1 MSRLARLG
9 PGLRAFRHRNYRL
22 FYAGQAVSLVGTW
35 MQAVAQAWLVL
46 TLTNDP
52 FWLGVVSATQFTPVV
67 VFGLFGGL
75 VADAVPKRQAL
86 LVVQATMM
94 ALALVLWILT
104 AAGAVNVGIVL
115 ILALLLGV
123 ANAVDMPVRQSFV
136 IEMVGR
142 EDVANAVALNSAMF
156 NGTRVLGPA
165 VAGLVIGAAGI
176 APAFLVN
183 GLSFLAVIVG
193 LLLMRDEELVAVR
206 LAERPGTPAEVRAAL
221 AEGLSYVRRT
231 PPVLLA
237 TVVVGLVATVA
248 MNFQV
253 VVPAFA
259 REVLGVGADG
269 FGFLMAA
276 SGLGSV
282 VAAVGLAFG
291 RPRPSVLL
299 GGALVLAAAQVA
311 LAETTSY
318 PVAAFLLFLAG
329 AGGIAMAATAN
340 TTIQLA
346 VPDRLR
352 GRVVSVYTT
361 VFAGSTPIGGLFVGS
376 LASAAGI
383 EVAVLVGGALGSGV
397 ALAAAAWYWSRVRR
411 ANGVAVEWPEPGRGR
426 VSGPVGPVGARQAVS
441 VGGEAAG
448 STATR
453 GMLPVAAA
461 EPVAHGPETDS
472 AG

>member
-1 MSRLARLG
+1 MMGSPIPA
-9 PGLRAFRHRNYRL
+9 GLRAFRHRNYRL

-52 FWLGVVSATQFTPVV
+52 FWLGVVGAVQFSPVV
-67 VFGLFGGL
+67 AFGLVGGL
-75 VADAVPKRQAL
+75 VADALPKRRAL
-86 LVVQATMM
+86 LGVQLAMM
-94 ALALVLWILT
+94 ILALVLWLLT
-104 AAGAVNVGIVL
+104 ATGAVTVGAVL
-115 ILALLLGV
+115 VLAFLLGV

-136 IEMVGR
+136 VEMVGR

-156 NGTRVLGPA
+156 NGARVVGPA
-165 VAGLVIGAAGI
+165 VAGLVIGVAGI

-183 GLSFLAVIVG
+183 GLSFLAVIAG
-193 LLLMRDEELVAVR
+193 LLLMRDDELLAVR
-206 LAERPGTPAEVRAAL
+206 LAERPRTLAEVRAAL
-221 AEGLSYVRRT
+221 GEGLRYVGRT

-259 REVLGVGADG
+259 RDALGVGADG

-282 VAAVGLAFG
+282 IAALGLAVG

-299 GGALVLAAAQVA
+299 GGALVLGAAQVA
-311 LAETTSY
+311 LAVTTSY

-346 VPDRLR
+346 VPDGLR
-352 GRVVSVYTT
+352 GRVMSVYTT
-361 VFAGSTPIGGLFVGS
+361 VFAGSTPLGGLFVGS
-376 LASAAGI
+376 LASVAGI
-383 EVAVLVGGALGSGV
+383 RAATFAGGALGIAV
-397 ALAAAAWYWSRVRR
+397 ALAAAVWARR
-411 ANGVAVEWPEPGRGR
+411 RSQRARETAVERAAPIP
-426 VSGPVGPVGARQAVS
+426 
-441 VGGEAAG
+441 AG
-448 STATR
+448 SVR
-453 GMLPVAAA
+453 PGPPPVR
-461 EPVAHGPETDS
+461 
-472 AG
+472 

>member
-1 MSRLARLG
+1 VMGSPIPA
-9 PGLRAFRHRNYRL
+9 GLRAFRHRNYRL

-52 FWLGVVSATQFTPVV
+52 FWLGVVGAVQFSPVV
-67 VFGLFGGL
+67 AFGLVGGL
-75 VADAVPKRQAL
+75 VADALPKRRAL
-86 LVVQATMM
+86 LGVQLAMM
-94 ALALVLWILT
+94 ILALVLWLLT
-104 AAGAVNVGIVL
+104 ATGAVTVGAVL
-115 ILALLLGV
+115 VLAFLLGV

-136 IEMVGR
+136 VEMVGR

-156 NGTRVLGPA
+156 NGARVVGPA
-165 VAGLVIGAAGI
+165 VAGLVIGVAGI

-183 GLSFLAVIVG
+183 GLSFLAVIAG
-193 LLLMRDEELVAVR
+193 LLLMRDDELLAVR
-206 LAERPGTPAEVRAAL
+206 LAERPRTLAEVRAAL
-221 AEGLSYVRRT
+221 GEGLRYVGRT

-259 REVLGVGADG
+259 RDALGVGADG

-282 VAAVGLAFG
+282 IAALGLAVG

-299 GGALVLAAAQVA
+299 GGALVLGAAQVA
-311 LAETTSY
+311 LAVTTSY

-346 VPDRLR
+346 VPDGLR
-352 GRVVSVYTT
+352 GRVMSVYTT
-361 VFAGSTPIGGLFVGS
+361 VFAGSTPLGGLFVGS
-376 LASAAGI
+376 LASVAGI
-383 EVAVLVGGALGSGV
+383 RAATFAGGALGIAV
-397 ALAAAAWYWSRVRR
+397 ALAAAVWARR
-411 ANGVAVEWPEPGRGR
+411 RSQRARETAVERAAPIP
-426 VSGPVGPVGARQAVS
+426 
-441 VGGEAAG
+441 AG
-448 STATR
+448 SVR
-453 GMLPVAAA
+453 P
-461 EPVAHGPETDS
+461 GPPTVR
-472 AG
+472 

>member
-1 MSRLARLG
+1 VMGSPIPA
-9 PGLRAFRHRNYRL
+9 GLRAFRHRNYRL

-52 FWLGVVSATQFTPVV
+52 FWLGVVGAVQFSPVV
-67 VFGLFGGL
+67 AFGLVGGL
-75 VADAVPKRQAL
+75 VADALPKRRAL
-86 LVVQATMM
+86 LGVQLAMM
-94 ALALVLWILT
+94 ILALVLWLLT
-104 AAGAVNVGIVL
+104 ATGAVTVGAVL
-115 ILALLLGV
+115 VLAFLLGV

-136 IEMVGR
+136 VEMVGR

-156 NGTRVLGPA
+156 NGARVVGPA
-165 VAGLVIGAAGI
+165 VAGLVIGVAGI

-183 GLSFLAVIVG
+183 GLSFLAVIAG
-193 LLLMRDEELVAVR
+193 LLLMRDDELLAVR
-206 LAERPGTPAEVRAAL
+206 LAERPRTLAEVRAAL
-221 AEGLSYVRRT
+221 GEGLRYVGRT

-259 REVLGVGADG
+259 RDALGVGADG

-282 VAAVGLAFG
+282 IAALGLAVG

-299 GGALVLAAAQVA
+299 GGALVLGAAQVA
-311 LAETTSY
+311 LAVTTSY

-346 VPDRLR
+346 VPDGLR
-352 GRVVSVYTT
+352 GRVMSVYTT
-361 VFAGSTPIGGLFVGS
+361 VFAGSTPLGGLFVGS
-376 LASAAGI
+376 LASVAGI
-383 EVAVLVGGALGSGV
+383 RAATFAGGALGIAV
-397 ALAAAAWYWSRVRR
+397 ALAAAVWARR
-411 ANGVAVEWPEPGRGR
+411 RSQRARETAVERAAPIP
-426 VSGPVGPVGARQAVS
+426 
-441 VGGEAAG
+441 AG
-448 STATR
+448 SVR
-453 GMLPVAAA
+453 PGPPPVR
-461 EPVAHGPETDS
+461 
-472 AG
+472 

>member
-1 MSRLARLG
+1 MMGSPIPA
-9 PGLRAFRHRNYRL
+9 GLRAFRHRNYRL

-52 FWLGVVSATQFTPVV
+52 FWLGVVGAVQFSPVV
-67 VFGLFGGL
+67 AFGLVGGL
-75 VADAVPKRQAL
+75 VADALPKRRAL
-86 LVVQATMM
+86 LGVQLAMM
-94 ALALVLWILT
+94 ILALVLWLLT
-104 AAGAVNVGIVL
+104 ATGAVTVGAVL
-115 ILALLLGV
+115 VLAFLLGV

-136 IEMVGR
+136 VEMVGR

-156 NGTRVLGPA
+156 NGARVVGPA
-165 VAGLVIGAAGI
+165 VAGLVIGVAGI

-183 GLSFLAVIVG
+183 GLSFLAVIAG
-193 LLLMRDEELVAVR
+193 LLLMRDDELLAVR
-206 LAERPGTPAEVRAAL
+206 LAERPRTLAEVRAAL
-221 AEGLSYVRRT
+221 GEGLRYVGRT

-259 REVLGVGADG
+259 RDALGVGADG

-282 VAAVGLAFG
+282 IAALGLAVG

-299 GGALVLAAAQVA
+299 GGALVLGAAQVA
-311 LAETTSY
+311 LAVTTSY

-346 VPDRLR
+346 VPDGLR
-352 GRVVSVYTT
+352 GRVMSVYTT
-361 VFAGSTPIGGLFVGS
+361 VFAGSTPLGGLFVGS

-383 EVAVLVGGALGSGV
+383 RAATFAGGALGIAV
-397 ALAAAAWYWSRVRR
+397 ALAAAVWARR
-411 ANGVAVEWPEPGRGR
+411 RSQRARETAVERAAPIP
-426 VSGPVGPVGARQAVS
+426 
-441 VGGEAAG
+441 AG
-448 STATR
+448 SVR
-453 GMLPVAAA
+453 PGPPPVR
-461 EPVAHGPETDS
+461 
-472 AG
+472 

>member
-1 MSRLARLG
+1 VMGSPIPA
-9 PGLRAFRHRNYRL
+9 GLRAFRHRNYRL

-52 FWLGVVSATQFTPVV
+52 FWLGVVGAVQFSPVV
-67 VFGLFGGL
+67 AFGLVGGL
-75 VADAVPKRQAL
+75 VADALPKRRAL
-86 LVVQATMM
+86 LGVQLAMM
-94 ALALVLWILT
+94 ILALVLWLLT
-104 AAGAVNVGIVL
+104 ATGAVTVGAVL
-115 ILALLLGV
+115 VLAFLLGV

-136 IEMVGR
+136 VEMVGR

-156 NGTRVLGPA
+156 NGARVVGPA
-165 VAGLVIGAAGI
+165 VAGLVIGVAGI

-183 GLSFLAVIVG
+183 GLSFLAVIAG
-193 LLLMRDEELVAVR
+193 LLLMRDDELLAVR
-206 LAERPGTPAEVRAAL
+206 LAERPRTLAEVRAAL
-221 AEGLSYVRRT
+221 GEGLRYVGRT

-259 REVLGVGADG
+259 RDALGVGADG

-282 VAAVGLAFG
+282 IAALGLAVG

-299 GGALVLAAAQVA
+299 GGALVLGAAQVA
-311 LAETTSY
+311 LAVTTSY

-346 VPDRLR
+346 VPDGLR
-352 GRVVSVYTT
+352 GRVMSVYTT
-361 VFAGSTPIGGLFVGS
+361 VFAGSTPLGGLFVGS

-383 EVAVLVGGALGSGV
+383 RAATFAGGALGIAV
-397 ALAAAAWYWSRVRR
+397 ALAAAVWARR
-411 ANGVAVEWPEPGRGR
+411 RSQRARETAVERAAPIP
-426 VSGPVGPVGARQAVS
+426 
-441 VGGEAAG
+441 AG
-448 STATR
+448 SVR
-453 GMLPVAAA
+453 PGPPPVR
-461 EPVAHGPETDS
+461 
-472 AG
+472 

>member
-1 MSRLARLG
+1 MMGSPIPA
-9 PGLRAFRHRNYRL
+9 GLRAFRHRNYRL

-52 FWLGVVSATQFTPVV
+52 FWLGVVGAVQFSPVV
-67 VFGLFGGL
+67 AFGLVGGL
-75 VADAVPKRQAL
+75 VADALPKRRAL
-86 LVVQATMM
+86 LGVQLAMM
-94 ALALVLWILT
+94 ILALVLWLLT
-104 AAGAVNVGIVL
+104 ATGAVTVGAVL
-115 ILALLLGV
+115 VLAFLLGV

-136 IEMVGR
+136 VEMVGR

-156 NGTRVLGPA
+156 NGARVVGPA
-165 VAGLVIGAAGI
+165 VAGLVIGVAGI

-183 GLSFLAVIVG
+183 GLSFLAVIAG
-193 LLLMRDEELVAVR
+193 LLLMRDDELLAVR
-206 LAERPGTPAEVRAAL
+206 LAERPRTLAEVRAAL
-221 AEGLSYVRRT
+221 GEGLRYVGRT

-259 REVLGVGADG
+259 RDALGVGADG

-282 VAAVGLAFG
+282 IAALGLAVG

-299 GGALVLAAAQVA
+299 GGALVLGAAQVA
-311 LAETTSY
+311 LAVTTSY

-346 VPDRLR
+346 VPDGLR
-352 GRVVSVYTT
+352 GRVMSVYTT
-361 VFAGSTPIGGLFVGS
+361 VFAGSTPLGGLFVGS
-376 LASAAGI
+376 LASVAGI
-383 EVAVLVGGALGSGV
+383 RAATFAGGALGIAV
-397 ALAAAAWYWSRVRR
+397 ALAAAVWARR
-411 ANGVAVEWPEPGRGR
+411 RSQRARETAVERAAPIP
-426 VSGPVGPVGARQAVS
+426 
-441 VGGEAAG
+441 AG
-448 STATR
+448 SVR
-453 GMLPVAAA
+453 P
-461 EPVAHGPETDS
+461 GPPTVR
-472 AG
+472 

>member
-1 MSRLARLG
+1 MGSPIPA
-9 PGLRAFRHRNYRL
+9 GLRAFRHRNYRL

-52 FWLGVVSATQFTPVV
+52 FWLGVVGAVQFSPVV
-67 VFGLFGGL
+67 AFGLVGGL
-75 VADAVPKRQAL
+75 VADALPKRRAL
-86 LVVQATMM
+86 LGVQLAMM
-94 ALALVLWILT
+94 ILALVLWLLT
-104 AAGAVNVGIVL
+104 ATGAVTVGAVL
-115 ILALLLGV
+115 VLAFLLGV

-136 IEMVGR
+136 VEMVGR

-156 NGTRVLGPA
+156 NGARVVGPA
-165 VAGLVIGAAGI
+165 VAGLVIGVAGI

-183 GLSFLAVIVG
+183 GLSFLAVIAG
-193 LLLMRDEELVAVR
+193 LLLMRDDELLAVR
-206 LAERPGTPAEVRAAL
+206 LAERPRTLAEVRAAL
-221 AEGLSYVRRT
+221 GEGLRYVGRT

-259 REVLGVGADG
+259 RDALGVGADG

-282 VAAVGLAFG
+282 IAALGLAVG

-299 GGALVLAAAQVA
+299 GGALVLGAAQVA
-311 LAETTSY
+311 LAVTTSY

-346 VPDRLR
+346 VPDGLR
-352 GRVVSVYTT
+352 GRVMSVYTT
-361 VFAGSTPIGGLFVGS
+361 VFAGSTPLGGLFVGS

-383 EVAVLVGGALGSGV
+383 RAATFAGGALGIAV
-397 ALAAAAWYWSRVRR
+397 ALAAAVWARR
-411 ANGVAVEWPEPGRGR
+411 RSQRARETAVERAAPIP
-426 VSGPVGPVGARQAVS
+426 
-441 VGGEAAG
+441 AG
-448 STATR
+448 SVR
-453 GMLPVAAA
+453 PGPPPVR
-461 EPVAHGPETDS
+461 
-472 AG
+472 

>member
-1 MSRLARLG
+1 MIGRRPRLSA
-9 PGLRAFRHRNYRL
+9 GLRAFRHRNYRL

-52 FWLGVVSATQFTPVV
+52 FWLGVVSAVQFAPVV

-75 VADAVPKRQAL
+75 VADALPKRRAL

-94 ALALVLWILT
+94 ALALILWLLT
-104 AAGAVNVGIVL
+104 AAGAASVGIVL
-115 ILALLLGV
+115 VLAFLLGV

-142 EDVANAVALNSAMF
+142 DDVANAVALNSALF
-156 NGTRVLGPA
+156 NGTRVVGPA
-165 VAGLVIGAAGI
+165 LAGLVIGAAGV

-183 GLSFLAVIVG
+183 ALSFLAVIIG
-193 LLLMRDEELVAVR
+193 LLLMRDEELVPVR
-206 LAERPGTPAEVRAAL
+206 LAERPHTAAEVREAL
-221 AEGLSYVRRT
+221 AEGLGYVRRT

-237 TVVVGLVATVA
+237 TIVVGLVATAA

-259 REVLGVGADG
+259 REVLAVGADG
-269 FGFLMAA
+269 FGFLMAI
-276 SGLGSV
+276 SGVG
-282 VAAVGLAFG
+282 AALAALALAFG

-299 GGALVLAAAQVA
+299 GGAVLLGAAQVA
-311 LAETTSY
+311 LAGTRSY
-318 PVAAFLLFLAG
+318 PVAALLLFLAG

-346 VPDRLR
+346 VPDQLR

-361 VFAGSTPIGGLFVGS
+361 VFAGSAPVGGLFVGS

-383 EVAVLVGGALGSGV
+383 EVAVLVGGGLGVAV
-397 ALAAAAWYWSRVRR
+397 ALAAGLWYW
-411 ANGVAVEWPEPGRGR
+411 
-426 VSGPVGPVGARQAVS
+426 
-441 VGGEAAG
+441 AG
-448 STATR
+448 SGRSWEALAGRRPATGRPRPDALASVSSDSVADAGPLESPDPHRDGSDARRVEGSKATR
-453 GMLPVAAA
+453 AP
-461 EPVAHGPETDS
+461 
-472 AG
+472 

>member
-1 MSRLARLG
+1 VMGSPIPA
-9 PGLRAFRHRNYRL
+9 GLRAFRHRNYRL

-52 FWLGVVSATQFTPVV
+52 FWLGVVGAVQFSPVV
-67 VFGLFGGL
+67 AFGLVGGL
-75 VADAVPKRQAL
+75 VADALPKRRAL
-86 LVVQATMM
+86 LGVQLAMM
-94 ALALVLWILT
+94 ILALVLWLLT
-104 AAGAVNVGIVL
+104 ATGAVTVGAVL
-115 ILALLLGV
+115 VLAFLLGV

-136 IEMVGR
+136 VEMVGR

-156 NGTRVLGPA
+156 NGARVVGPA
-165 VAGLVIGAAGI
+165 VAGLVIGVAGI

-183 GLSFLAVIVG
+183 GLSFLAVIAG
-193 LLLMRDEELVAVR
+193 LLLMRDDELLAVR
-206 LAERPGTPAEVRAAL
+206 LAERPRTLAEVRAAL
-221 AEGLSYVRRT
+221 GEGLRYVGRT

-259 REVLGVGADG
+259 RDALGVGADG

-282 VAAVGLAFG
+282 IAALGLAVG

-299 GGALVLAAAQVA
+299 DGALVLGAAQVA
-311 LAETTSY
+311 LAVTTSY

-346 VPDRLR
+346 VPDGLR
-352 GRVVSVYTT
+352 GRVMSVYTT
-361 VFAGSTPIGGLFVGS
+361 VFAGSTPLGGLFVGS

-383 EVAVLVGGALGSGV
+383 RAATFAGGALGIAV
-397 ALAAAAWYWSRVRR
+397 ALAAAVWARR
-411 ANGVAVEWPEPGRGR
+411 RSQRARETAVERAAPIP
-426 VSGPVGPVGARQAVS
+426 
-441 VGGEAAG
+441 AG
-448 STATR
+448 SVR
-453 GMLPVAAA
+453 PGPPPVR
-461 EPVAHGPETDS
+461 
-472 AG
+472 